1 MAGRGLKRHCPLF
14 HTTAPNRDTGWYIS
28 NSLSNSIWEAIS
40 AETYRRES
48 IADMR
53 REYGH
58 GMRNVRRNAAASVA
72 AATSIAIASVLLLPS
87 TQAGAETVQGLQQSY
102 KDASDRYQALLI
114 ESDAASEQLN
124 DANARLDEA
133 NAKMGEA
140 RDRYDSA
147 RETLSQLIKS
157 EYIGGSQS
165 MNAISAVLGTKN
177 LTSLISA
184 STATETVS
192 RKQAKSVDDAR
203 KAKESLDRTVEEAN
217 AAKSAAE
224 AAKSEL
230 DGKIGEASA
239 YRDSLSDDI
248 RSQIESDT
256 VGGMSGDTAAAQ
268 SLIDYYS
275 SGGTYPKNPATT
287 TTQGSSVTEE
297 QRKKILIAALSK
309 VGKTTYVWG
318 ASGPDAYDCSGLV
331 QYAYAAAGLKVP
343 HSSASDRAMC
353 NVKPISELEAGDMV
367 FWDGH
372 VAIYAGNGQTIE
384 SMPGHG
390 VVMFRIWG
398 QPIGGGQPY

>member
-1 MAGRGLKRHCPLF
+1 M
-14 HTTAPNRDTGWYIS
+14 
-28 NSLSNSIWEAIS
+28 
-40 AETYRRES
+40 
-48 IADMR
+48 
-53 REYGH
+53 
-58 GMRNVRRNAAASVA
+58 RRNAISSIA
-72 AATSIAIASVLLLPS
+72 AASIAIASALLLTS
-87 TQAGAETVQGLQQSY
+87 TSAGAETVQGLQQSY
-102 KDASDRYQALLI
+102 KDASDRYQSLLI

-124 DANARLDEA
+124 DATVRLDEA
-133 NAKMGEA
+133 NSKMGEA
-140 RDRYDSA
+140 REKYDTT

-165 MNAISAVLGTKN
+165 MNAISAIIGTRD
-177 LTSLISA
+177 LSSLISA
-184 STATETVS
+184 SNATETVS
-192 RKQAKSVDDAR
+192 RKQAKAVDEAR
-203 KAKESLDRTVEEAN
+203 EAKESLDRIVEEAN

-268 SLIDYYS
+268 SLIDYYA
-275 SGGTYPKNPATT
+275 SGGTYPKNPAAT

-297 QRKKILIAALSK
+297 QRKRILMAALSK
-309 VGKTTYVWG
+309 IGRTTYVWG

-353 NVKPISELEAGDMV
+353 SVKPISELEAGDMV

>member
-53 REYGH
+53 REYGLEI
-58 GMRNVRRNAAASVA
+58 RRKATSSIA
-72 AATSIAIASVLLLPS
+72 AATLSIAIASALLMIPIAS
-87 TQAGAETVQGLQQSY
+87 GAETIQGLQQSY
-102 KDASDRYQALLI
+102 RDASDRYQALLI

-140 RDRYDSA
+140 RDRYDSV
-147 RETLSQLIKS
+147 RETLSKLIKS

-165 MNAISAVLGTKN
+165 MNAISAVLGTKD
-177 LTSLISA
+177 LSSLISA

-203 KAKESLDRTVEEAN
+203 RAKESLDRTVEEAN
-217 AAKSAAE
+217 VAKSAAE

-248 RSQIESDT
+248 RSRIESDT

-275 SGGTYPKNPATT
+275 SGGTYPKNPAAT

-353 NVKPISELEAGDMV
+353 SVKPISELEAGDMV

>member
-1 MAGRGLKRHCPLF
+1 
-14 HTTAPNRDTGWYIS
+14 
-28 NSLSNSIWEAIS
+28 
-40 AETYRRES
+40 
-48 IADMR
+48 MR
-53 REYGH
+53 RKYGLEI
-58 GMRNVRRNAAASVA
+58 RRK
-72 AATSIAIASVLLLPS
+72 AATSIAVAASSIAIASSLLMAPIAS
-87 TQAGAETVQGLQQSY
+87 GAETIQGLQQSY
-102 KDASDRYQALLI
+102 RDASDRYQSLLI

-157 EYIGGSQS
+157 EYVGGSKS
-165 MNAISAVLGTKN
+165 LNAISAVLGTKN
-177 LTSLISA
+177 LSSLISA

-203 KAKESLDRTVEEAN
+203 KAKESLNRTVEEAN

-256 VGGMSGDTAAAQ
+256 VGGMSGDTVAAQ

-275 SGGTYPKNPATT
+275 SGGTYPKNRP
-287 TTQGSSVTEE
+287 
-297 QRKKILIAALSK
+297 
-309 VGKTTYVWG
+309 
-318 ASGPDAYDCSGLV
+318 
-331 QYAYAAAGLKVP
+331 
-343 HSSASDRAMC
+343 
-353 NVKPISELEAGDMV
+353 PIVL
-367 FWDGH
+367 
-372 VAIYAGNGQTIE
+372 
-384 SMPGHG
+384 
-390 VVMFRIWG
+390 
-398 QPIGGGQPY
+398 